1 MFLIRER
8 MTVGYARF
16 SPRVWGCF
24 VDGSGRDDQ
33 KKVFPTCVGMFLIL
47 GIAGLGTGTAMVLKK
62 DED

>member
-1 MFLIRER
+1 M
-8 MTVGYARF
+8 
-16 SPRVWGCF
+16 
-24 VDGSGRDDQ
+24 DGSGRDDQ